1 MFTTTVVLSV
11 LKGAFKNTLKFFWE
25 YKWVIIL
32 GMIIGFLYARG
43 NHYEDKYRNETVAHL
58 NAVLQHRQ
66 DINDIRLSNETA
78 LRVAQEESAAKYK
91 ELAEQTSSIQ
101 KEYLQR
107 EKDINTTITKLNS
120 SNNSLQQT
128 ISNYTK
134 RNSNSNESV
143 LSDSTCTNR
152 LSVVGELL
160 RETKQ
165 GEQYYATEAQKLSNS
180 VNTLKTWSDIVIE
193 SNREVKNDVK

>member
-32 GMIIGFLYARG
+32 GMIIGALYARG

-66 DINDIRLSNETA
+66 DINDIRLANETA

-91 ELAEQTSSIQ
+91 ELAEQTSNIQ

-143 LSDSTCTNR
+143 LSDSTSADSLFVTGK
-152 LSVVGELL
+152 LLGECIE
-160 RETKQ
+160 RKQ
-165 GEQYYATEAQKLSNS
+165 HYATEADKLNNS
-180 VNTLKTWSDIVIE
+180 VLTLQQWGEMIIE
-193 SNREVKNDVK
+193 SNKGDSNE

>member
-1 MFTTTVVLSV
+1 MGKIRNRGRTDVEKSLLRQGNVVGDRHEQREV
-11 LKGAFKNTLKFFWE
+11 
-25 YKWVIIL
+25 
-32 GMIIGFLYARG
+32 RG
-43 NHYEDKYRNETVAHL
+43 
-58 NAVLQHRQ
+58 
-66 DINDIRLSNETA
+66 
-78 LRVAQEESAAKYK
+78 VAQEESAAKYK

-143 LSDSTCTNR
+143 LSDSTDTDS
-152 LSVVGELL
+152 LSVTGELL
-160 RETKQ
+160 
-165 GEQYYATEAQKLSNS
+165 GECIERKQYYAYEADKLSNS
-180 VNTLKTWSDIVIE
+180 VLTLQQWGDMIVE
-193 SNREVKNDVK
+193 SNKGGSNE

>member
-11 LKGAFKNTLKFFWE
+11 LKGAFKSTISFFWQ

-32 GMIIGFLYARG
+32 GMVIGFLYARG
-43 NHYEDKYRNETVAHL
+43 NHYQDKYRNETVAHL
-58 NAVLQHRQ
+58 NAVLQHKQ
-66 DINDIRLSNETA
+66 DINNIRLANETA
-78 LRVAQEESAAKYK
+78 LRVAQEESVAKYK
-91 ELAEQTSSIQ
+91 ELAEQTSNIQ

-143 LSDSTCTNR
+143 LSNSSTTDR
-152 LSVVGELL
+152 LFVTGKLLGECIE
-160 RETKQ
+160 RKQ
-165 GEQYYATEAQKLSNS
+165 FYAEESAKLNNS
-180 VNTLKTWSDIVIE
+180 VLTLQQWGDMIIE
-193 SNREVKNDVK
+193 SNKGDKDE

>member
-1 MFTTTVVLSV
+1 MFTTTVILSV
-11 LKGAFKNTLKFFWE
+11 LKGAFKNTLKFFWQ

-32 GMIIGFLYARG
+32 GVVIGALYARG

-58 NAVLQHRQ
+58 NAVLQHKQ
-66 DINDIRLSNETA
+66 DINDIRLANETA
-78 LRVAQEESAAKYK
+78 LREAQEESAAKYK
-91 ELAEQTSSIQ
+91 ELAEQTSNIQ

-143 LSDSTCTNR
+143 LSDSASTER
-152 LSVVGELL
+152 LSVTGELL
-160 RETKQ
+160 
-165 GEQYYATEAQKLSNS
+165 GECIERKQYYGAEAQKLSNS
-180 VNTLKTWSDIVIE
+180 VTTLQQWGEMIIE
-193 SNREVKNDVK
+193 SNKGDSNE

>member
-11 LKGAFKNTLKFFWE
+11 LKGAFKNIISFFWQ

-43 NHYEDKYRNETVAHL
+43 NNYKDKYDNETLAHL

-66 DINDIRLSNETA
+66 DINDIRLTNETA
-78 LRVAQEESAAKYK
+78 LRIAQEESANKYK
-91 ELAEQTSSIQ
+91 ELAEQTSNIQ

-107 EKDINTTITKLNS
+107 EKDINATITKLNS
-120 SNNSLQQT
+120 SNNSLQQK

-143 LSDSTCTNR
+143 LSDSTTTSR
-152 LSVVGELL
+152 LSVTGELL
-160 RETKQ
+160 
-165 GEQYYATEAQKLSNS
+165 GECVERKQYYGAEAQKLSNS
-180 VNTLKTWSDIVIE
+180 VLTLQQWGDMIIE
-193 SNREVKNDVK
+193 SNRGDKDE

>member
-1 MFTTTVVLSV
+1 MFTTTVVLSI
-11 LKGAFKNTLKFFWE
+11 LKEVFKGVIKFFWQ
-25 YKWVIIL
+25 YKWVILL
-32 GMIIGFLYARG
+32 GLIVGFLYARG
-43 NHYEDKYRNETVAHL
+43 NNYKEKYDNETVAHL

-66 DINDIRLSNETA
+66 EINDIRLANEKA
-78 LRVAQEESAAKYK
+78 LRIAQEESATKYK

-107 EKDINTTITKLNS
+107 EKDINATITKLNS

-143 LSDSTCTNR
+143 LSDSTSADR
-152 LSVVGELL
+152 LSITGELL
-160 RETKQ
+160 
-165 GEQYYATEAQKLSNS
+165 GECVERKQYYASEADKLNNS
-180 VNTLKTWSDIVIE
+180 VLTLQQWGDMIVE
-193 SNREVKNDVK
+193 SNKGDEDE

>member
-1 MFTTTVVLSV
+1 MLTTTVILSV
-11 LKGAFKNTLKFFWE
+11 FKGAFKNTLKFFWE
-25 YKWVIIL
+25 YKLVIIL
-32 GMIIGFLYARG
+32 GMIIGALYARG
-43 NHYEDKYRNETVAHL
+43 NHYEDKYLNETVAHL

-66 DINDIRLSNETA
+66 DINDIRLANETA

-91 ELAEQTSSIQ
+91 ELAEQTSNIQ

-134 RNSNSNESV
+134 RNSNSSESNLRDSPMPTVYSSQENYLESV
-143 LSDSTCTNR
+143 LKENNTI
-152 LSVVGELL
+152 
-160 RETKQ
+160 Q
-165 GEQYYATEAQKLSNS
+165 QKLQSY
-180 VNTLKTWSDIVIE
+180 KTP
-193 SNREVKNDVK
+193 

>member
-1 MFTTTVVLSV
+1 MFTATVVLSV
-11 LKGAFKNTLKFFWE
+11 LKGAFKNVLKFFWQ

-32 GMIIGFLYARG
+32 GVVIGALYARG
-43 NHYEDKYRNETVAHL
+43 NHYEDKYRNESVAHL

-66 DINDIRLSNETA
+66 DINDIRLANETA
-78 LRVAQEESAAKYK
+78 LRVVQEESAAKYK
-91 ELAEQTSSIQ
+91 ELAEQTSNIQ

-107 EKDINTTITKLNS
+107 EKDINTTFIKLNS

-143 LSDSTCTNR
+143 LSDSSYTNS
-152 LSVVGELL
+152 LQISGELL
-160 RETKQ
+160 
-165 GEQYYATEAQKLSNS
+165 GECIERKQYYAAEASQLSNS
-180 VNTLKTWSDIVIE
+180 VLTLQQWGEMIVE
-193 SNREVKNDVK
+193 SNKGEKDE

>member
-1 MFTTTVVLSV
+1 MFTIDIVLGMLKKVVTSV
-11 LKGAFKNTLKFFWE
+11 FSFFWQ

-32 GMIIGFLYARG
+32 GMIIGALYARG

-66 DINDIRLSNETA
+66 DINDIRLANETA

-91 ELAEQTSSIQ
+91 ELAEQTSNIQ

-134 RNSNSNESV
+134 RNSNSNEGV
-143 LSDSTCTNR
+143 LSDTSYADS
-152 LSVVGELL
+152 LSITGELL
-160 RETKQ
+160 
-165 GEQYYATEAQKLSNS
+165 GECIERKQYYAGESAKLSNS
-180 VNTLKTWSDIVIE
+180 VLTLQQWGEMIVE
-193 SNREVKNDVK
+193 SNKGEKDE

>member
-1 MFTTTVVLSV
+1 MFTTTVMLSI
-11 LKGAFKNTLKFFWE
+11 LKGAFKNTLKSFWE

-58 NAVLQHRQ
+58 NAVLQHKQ
-66 DINDIRLSNETA
+66 DINDIRLANETA

-91 ELAEQTSSIQ
+91 ELAEQTSNIQ

-107 EKDINTTITKLNS
+107 EKDINATITKLNS

-128 ISNYTK
+128 VSNYTK

-143 LSDSTCTNR
+143 LSDSSNSDS
-152 LSVVGELL
+152 LSVAGKLLGECVE
-160 RETKQ
+160 RK
-165 GEQYYATEAQKLSNS
+165 QYYGAEAQKLSNS
-180 VNTLKTWSDIVIE
+180 VLTLQQWGDMLIE
-193 SNREVKNDVK
+193 ANKEEEK

>member
-1 MFTTTVVLSV
+1 MVTTTVVLSV
-11 LKGAFKNTLKFFWE
+11 LKGAFKNVIKFFWE

-32 GMIIGFLYARG
+32 GMIIGALYARG

-66 DINDIRLSNETA
+66 DINDIRLANEKA
-78 LRVAQEESAAKYK
+78 LRVAQEESATKYK
-91 ELAEQTSSIQ
+91 ELAEQTSNIQ

-134 RNSNSNESV
+134 RNSNSNESI
-143 LSDSTCTNR
+143 LSDSSTTDR
-152 LSVVGELL
+152 LSVTGELL
-160 RETKQ
+160 GECIERKQ
-165 GEQYYATEAQKLSNS
+165 FYAHESTKLSNS
-180 VNTLKTWSDIVIE
+180 VNTLIEWGNLVIE
-193 SNREVKNDVK
+193 SNKTKKAEGE

>member
-1 MFTTTVVLSV
+1 MFTTTVVLSI
-11 LKGAFKNTLKFFWE
+11 LKEVFKGVLKFFWQ
-25 YKWVIIL
+25 YKWVILL
-32 GMIIGFLYARG
+32 GLIVGFLYARG
-43 NHYEDKYRNETVAHL
+43 NNYKEKYDNETVAHL

-66 DINDIRLSNETA
+66 EINDIRLANEKA
-78 LRVAQEESAAKYK
+78 LRIAQEESATKYK

-107 EKDINTTITKLNS
+107 EKDINATITKLNS

-143 LSDSTCTNR
+143 LSDSTSADR
-152 LSVVGELL
+152 LSITGELL
-160 RETKQ
+160 
-165 GEQYYATEAQKLSNS
+165 GECIERKQYYAEESSKLSNS
-180 VNTLKTWSDIVIE
+180 VLTLQQWGDMIIE
-193 SNREVKNDVK
+193 SNKGGEDE

>member
-1 MFTTTVVLSV
+1 MFTTTVALSV
-11 LKGAFKNTLKFFWE
+11 LKEAFKNTISFFWQ

-32 GMIIGFLYARG
+32 GVIIGLLYVRG
-43 NHYEDKYRNETVAHL
+43 SHYQDKYRNENVAHL
-58 NAVLQHRQ
+58 NAVLQHKQ
-66 DINDIRLSNETA
+66 DINDIRLANETA

-91 ELAEQTSSIQ
+91 ELVEQTSNIQ

-107 EKDINTTITKLNS
+107 EKDINATITKLNS

-143 LSDSTCTNR
+143 LSDSSYATGLQVT
-152 LSVVGELL
+152 GELL
-160 RETKQ
+160 
-165 GEQYYATEAQKLSNS
+165 GECIERKQYYATEADKLNNS
-180 VNTLKTWSDIVIE
+180 VLTLQQWGEMIVE
-193 SNREVKNDVK
+193 SNKGEKDE

>member
-25 YKWVIIL
+25 YKWVILL
-32 GMIIGFLYARG
+32 GVVVGALYSRG

-66 DINDIRLSNETA
+66 DINDIRLANETA

-91 ELAEQTSSIQ
+91 ELAEQTSNIQ

-143 LSDSTCTNR
+143 LSDSSDADS
-152 LSVVGELL
+152 LFVISGLLGECIT
-160 RETKQ
+160 RK
-165 GEQYYATEAQKLSNS
+165 QYYAHEADKLNNS
-180 VNTLKTWSDIVIE
+180 VLTLQQWGEMIVE
-193 SNREVKNDVK
+193 SNKGEKDE

>member
-1 MFTTTVVLSV
+1 MFTTTVMLSI

-66 DINDIRLSNETA
+66 DINDIRLANETA
-78 LRVAQEESAAKYK
+78 LRVAQEESATKYK
-91 ELAEQTSSIQ
+91 ELAEQTSNIQ

-107 EKDINTTITKLNS
+107 EKDINTTTTKLNS

-143 LSDSTCTNR
+143 LSNSAYTDSLQ
-152 LSVVGELL
+152 LSGELL
-160 RETKQ
+160 
-165 GEQYYATEAQKLSNS
+165 GECIERKQYYATEADKLNNS
-180 VNTLKTWSDIVIE
+180 VLTLQQWGEMIIE
-193 SNREVKNDVK
+193 SNRGEKDE

>member
-1 MFTTTVVLSV
+1 MFTTTVILSV
-11 LKGAFKNTLKFFWE
+11 FKGAFKNTLKFFWE

-32 GMIIGFLYARG
+32 GMIIGALYARG

-66 DINDIRLSNETA
+66 DINDIRLANETA
-78 LRVAQEESAAKYK
+78 LRAAQEESAAKYK
-91 ELAEQTSSIQ
+91 KLAEQTSNIQ

-107 EKDINTTITKLNS
+107 EKDINNTITKLNS

-143 LSDSTCTNR
+143 LSNPSDANR
-152 LSVVGELL
+152 LFITGELL
-160 RETKQ
+160 
-165 GEQYYATEAQKLSNS
+165 GECVERKQYYGAEASKLQNS
-180 VNTLKTWSDIVIE
+180 VTTLQQWGEKIIE
-193 SNREVKNDVK
+193 ANKGEKDE

>member
-11 LKGAFKNTLKFFWE
+11 LKGAFKNIISFFWQ
-25 YKWVIIL
+25 YRWVIIL
-32 GMIIGFLYARG
+32 GMIIGLLYVRG
-43 NHYEDKYRNETVAHL
+43 NHYEDKYRNESVAHL

-66 DINDIRLSNETA
+66 DINDIRLANETA

-134 RNSNSNESV
+134 RNSNTNESV
-143 LSDSTCTNR
+143 LSDSSYADSLFVTGK
-152 LSVVGELL
+152 LLGECVE
-160 RETKQ
+160 RK
-165 GEQYYATEAQKLSNS
+165 QYYATEASQLSNS
-180 VNTLKTWSDIVIE
+180 VLTLQKWGEMIIE
-193 SNREVKNDVK
+193 ANKGEKDVK

>member
-1 MFTTTVVLSV
+1 MFTTTVLLSV
-11 LKGAFKNTLKFFWE
+11 LKGAFKNIISFFWQ

-32 GMIIGFLYARG
+32 GMTIGFLYARG
-43 NHYEDKYRNETVAHL
+43 NHYEDKYLNETVAHL
-58 NAVLQHRQ
+58 NAVLQHKQ
-66 DINDIRLSNETA
+66 DINNIRLANETA
-78 LRVAQEESAAKYK
+78 LRIAQEESAAKYK
-91 ELAEQTSSIQ
+91 KLAEQTSNIQ

-143 LSDSTCTNR
+143 LSDSASASR
-152 LSVVGELL
+152 LSVAGELL
-160 RETKQ
+160 
-165 GEQYYATEAQKLSNS
+165 GECIERKQYYATEASQLSNS
-180 VNTLKTWSDIVIE
+180 VLTLQQWGDMVIE
-193 SNREVKNDVK
+193 SNKGDEDE

>member
-1 MFTTTVVLSV
+1 MFTTTVILSV
-11 LKGAFKNTLKFFWE
+11 FKGAFKNTISFFWE
-25 YKWVIIL
+25 YKWWVIL
-32 GMIIGFLYARG
+32 GVVIGALYARG

-66 DINDIRLSNETA
+66 DINDIRLANETA
-78 LRVAQEESAAKYK
+78 LRVSQEESATKYK
-91 ELAEQTSSIQ
+91 ELAEQTSNIQ

-143 LSDSTCTNR
+143 LSDSTTAYR
-152 LSVVGELL
+152 LSITGELL
-160 RETKQ
+160 
-165 GEQYYATEAQKLSNS
+165 GECVERKQYYAEQASQLSNS
-180 VNTLKTWSDIVIE
+180 VLTLQQWGEMIVE
-193 SNREVKNDVK
+193 

>member
-1 MFTTTVVLSV
+1 MFTTTVVLSI
-11 LKGAFKNTLKFFWE
+11 LKEVFKGVIKFFWQ
-25 YKWVIIL
+25 YKWVILL
-32 GMIIGFLYARG
+32 GLIVGFLYARG
-43 NHYEDKYRNETVAHL
+43 NNYKEKYDNETVAHL

-66 DINDIRLSNETA
+66 EINDIRLANEKA
-78 LRVAQEESAAKYK
+78 LRIAQEESASKYK

-143 LSDSTCTNR
+143 LSDSTSADR
-152 LSVVGELL
+152 LSITGELL
-160 RETKQ
+160 
-165 GEQYYATEAQKLSNS
+165 GECIERKQYYATEADKLNNS
-180 VNTLKTWSDIVIE
+180 VLTLQQWGDMIIE
-193 SNREVKNDVK
+193 SNKGDEDE

>member
-32 GMIIGFLYARG
+32 GVVIGALYVRG

-66 DINDIRLSNETA
+66 DINDMRLANETA
-78 LRVAQEESAAKYK
+78 LRVAQEESATKYK

-143 LSDSTCTNR
+143 LSDSTDTDS
-152 LSVVGELL
+152 LFVISGLLGECIE
-160 RETKQ
+160 RK
-165 GEQYYATEAQKLSNS
+165 QYYAAEADKLSNS
-180 VNTLKTWSDIVIE
+180 VLTLQQWGEMIIE
-193 SNREVKNDVK
+193 SNKGDSYE

>member
-32 GMIIGFLYARG
+32 GMIIGLLYVRG

-58 NAVLQHRQ
+58 NAVIQHKQ
-66 DINDIRLSNETA
+66 DINDIRLANETA

-120 SNNSLQQT
+120 SNSSLQQT

-134 RNSNSNESV
+134 RNSDSNESV
-143 LSDSTCTNR
+143 LSNSSATYR
-152 LSVVGELL
+152 LQLSGELL
-160 RETKQ
+160 
-165 GEQYYATEAQKLSNS
+165 GECIERKQYYAEQADKLSNS
-180 VNTLKTWSDIVIE
+180 VLTLQQWGDMVIE
-193 SNREVKNDVK
+193 ANKGGSNE

>member
-1 MFTTTVVLSV
+1 MITTTVILSV
-11 LKGAFKNTLKFFWE
+11 LKGAFKNVLKFFWE

-32 GMIIGFLYARG
+32 GVVIGALYARG
-43 NHYEDKYRNETVAHL
+43 NHYEDKYLNESVAHL

-66 DINDIRLSNETA
+66 DINDIRLANETA
-78 LRVAQEESAAKYK
+78 LRVAQEESATKYK
-91 ELAEQTSSIQ
+91 ELAEQTSNIQ

-143 LSDSTCTNR
+143 LPDSTDADS
-152 LSVVGELL
+152 LFVISGLL
-160 RETKQ
+160 ETCST
-165 GEQYYATEAQKLSNS
+165 ESIYYANEAAKLSNS
-180 VNTLKTWSDIVIE
+180 VKALQEWGSLVVGGDKELN
-193 SNREVKNDVK
+193 

>member
-1 MFTTTVVLSV
+1 MFTTTVMLSV
-11 LKGAFKNTLKFFWE
+11 LKGTFKNTLKFFWE
-25 YKWVIIL
+25 YKWVILL
-32 GMIIGFLYARG
+32 GVVIGALYIRG

-66 DINDIRLSNETA
+66 DINDIRLANETA
-78 LRVAQEESAAKYK
+78 LRVAQEESATKYK

-143 LSDSTCTNR
+143 LSNSAYADS
-152 LSVVGELL
+152 LSITGELL
-160 RETKQ
+160 
-165 GEQYYATEAQKLSNS
+165 GECIERKQYYAHEADKLNNS
-180 VNTLKTWSDIVIE
+180 VLTLQQWGEMVIE
-193 SNREVKNDVK
+193 SNKGEKDVK

>member
-1 MFTTTVVLSV
+1 MFTTTVVLSI
-11 LKGAFKNTLKFFWE
+11 LKEVFKGVLKFFWQ
-25 YKWVIIL
+25 YKWVILL
-32 GMIIGFLYARG
+32 GLIVGFLYARG
-43 NHYEDKYRNETVAHL
+43 NNYKEKYDNETVAHL

-66 DINDIRLSNETA
+66 EINDIRLANEKA
-78 LRVAQEESAAKYK
+78 LRIAQEESATKYK

-107 EKDINTTITKLNS
+107 EKDINATITKLNS

-143 LSDSTCTNR
+143 LSDSTSADR
-152 LSVVGELL
+152 LSITGELL
-160 RETKQ
+160 
-165 GEQYYATEAQKLSNS
+165 GECIERKQYYASEADKLNNS
-180 VNTLKTWSDIVIE
+180 VLTLQQWGDMIIE
-193 SNREVKNDVK
+193 SNKGGEDE